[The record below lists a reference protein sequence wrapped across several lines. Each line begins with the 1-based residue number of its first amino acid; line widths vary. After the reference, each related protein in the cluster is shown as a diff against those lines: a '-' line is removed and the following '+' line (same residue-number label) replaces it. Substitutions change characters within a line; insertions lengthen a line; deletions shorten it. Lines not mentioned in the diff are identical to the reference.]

1 MNLKRGNIV
10 KGKSKDDNLFL
21 VLKVIYDKEQI
32 VAVKIRINKRIGT
45 KFVLKII
52 DGNNNLFIRYD
63 VLSLLAMEHIEKYNY
78 DLLDPYGVVSQV
90 YDIREKNLEKIKYE
104 LKEQSKRR
112 IKARKASKRQ
122 RKTMLKEIQNSR
134 NKSKGYPPKMAG
146 MHDSIY
152 KGYIK
157 IVRG

>member
-32 VAVKIRINKRIGT
+32 VAVKIRINKRFDNE
-45 KFVLKII
+45 FVLKIR
-52 DGNNNLFIRYD
+52 DNDNTLFIRYD
-63 VLSLLAMEHIEKYNY
+63 ILSLLVMENIEKYDY
-78 DLLDPYGVVSQV
+78 DLSDTYDVVSQV
-90 YDIREKNLEKIKYE
+90 YNIREKNLEKIKYE
-104 LKEQSKRR
+104 LKERSKRR

-122 RKTMLKEIQNSR
+122 REMMLKEMRNSR
-134 NKSKGYPPKMAG
+134 SKSKGHLPKMAG
-146 MHDSIY
+146 MHDPIY